1 MKAEEE
7 YNAGG
12 SSIPP
17 GQGGGTEGLNIPLIE
32 RSLANS
38 LIIVPRL
45 AKPAIR
51 NIFQIWIQKK
61 SITTIVMIFPPV
73 PGRREHGFL

>member
-12 SSIPP
+12 SSFSPC
-17 GQGGGTEGLNIPLIE
+17 QGGTEGLNIPLIE

-51 NIFQIWIQKK
+51 NIF
-61 SITTIVMIFPPV
+61 
-73 PGRREHGFL
+73 

>member
-17 GQGGGTEGLNIPLIE
+17 CQGGVTEGLNIPLIE
-32 RSLANS
+32 RSL
-38 LIIVPRL
+38 
-45 AKPAIR
+45 
-51 NIFQIWIQKK
+51 
-61 SITTIVMIFPPV
+61 
-73 PGRREHGFL
+73 

>member
-17 GQGGGTEGLNIPLIE
+17 CQGGGTEGLNIPLIE

-51 NIFQIWIQKK
+51 NIF
-61 SITTIVMIFPPV
+61 
-73 PGRREHGFL
+73 

>member
-1 MKAEEE
+1 
-7 YNAGG
+7 
-12 SSIPP
+12 
-17 GQGGGTEGLNIPLIE
+17 LIE

-51 NIFQIWIQKK
+51 NIF
-61 SITTIVMIFPPV
+61 
-73 PGRREHGFL
+73 